1 MAWLLVAV
9 LFAVLA
15 APSGFAAAAKT
26 HSKTHHKRTS
36 RHYRRRR
43 VVHRSS
49 YQTHPTP
56 ERYKQIQQALADKGF
71 FKGDVNGVWGADSTD
86 ALQRFQTAQ
95 KLPSDDG
102 KIDSLS
108 LIALGLGPKHES
120 SVPVSH
126 QQPSQN
132 PAANTSS
139 SQPQ

>member
-1 MAWLLVAV
+1 MAWLLVAA
-9 LFAVLA
+9 LFAVFA

-26 HSKTHHKRTS
+26 HSKTHHKRTR

-56 ERYKQIQQALADKGF
+56 ERYKQIQQALTDKGF
-71 FKGDVNGVWGADSTD
+71 FKGNVNGVWGADSVD

-95 KLPSDDG
+95 KLPSDG
-102 KIDSLS
+102 KLDALT

-120 SVPVSH
+120 SVSE
-126 QQPSQN
+126 S
-132 PAANTSS
+132 AAGAPLATA
-139 SQPQ
+139 QR